1 MKIEHVAMYVNDL
14 EAARQFFENYL
25 GGKSNEGNLIE
36 ITV

>member
-14 EAARQFFENYL
+14 EAARQFFETYL
-25 GGKSNEGNLIE
+25 GGKSNESNLIE